1 MRIPAQIRHGVL
13 AALILFGA
21 VACVDVPE
29 LGERVSPALDRAD
42 YPTLVP
48 IERLLEPATPV
59 REEAETLANQLDAR
73 RARLQRRADAL
84 QGTIVDPETRARMS
98 DGVAQ

>member
-1 MRIPAQIRHGVL
+1 VSISAHIRYGVL
-13 AALILFGA
+13 TGLVLFGA
-21 VACVDVPE
+21 TACVDVPE
-29 LGERVSPALDRAD
+29 LGDRVSPALNRAN
-42 YPTLVP
+42 YPALVP
-48 IERLLEPATPV
+48 IEQLLGPATPV

-98 DGVAQ
+98 EGVAQ